1 MATALL
7 VIDVQRALVDEL
19 ETEPR
24 TGFLETITPVL
35 TRARAGRTPV
45 VYVRHDGSPEEL
57 FPGTAGWEVAGEIG
71 PEPGEPIVDKR
82 FRDAFRETNLAEIL
96 RGLGVDEVV
105 ICGMH
110 SEFCVDATARE
121 AERRGYRVVLIED
134 GHVTLPGG
142 GLSAEQ
148 IRAHVNR
155 VASGRVARI
164 VPAAAA
170 FAPAATAAEAR

>member
-19 ETEPR
+19 EPEPR
-24 TGFLETITPVL
+24 TAFLQTIVPVL
-35 TRARAGRTPV
+35 ARARAAHTPV
-45 VYVRHDGSPEEL
+45 VYVRHNGSPEEL
-57 FPGTAGWEVAGEIG
+57 FPGTAGWEIAAEIE

-82 FRDAFRETNLAEIL
+82 FRDAFRETNLAEVL
-96 RGLGVDEVV
+96 TGLAVDDLV

-110 SEFCVDATARE
+110 SEFCVDATVRE
-121 AERRGYRVVLIED
+121 AERRGYRVALVED

-142 GLSAEQ
+142 GLTAEQ

-155 VASGRVARI
+155 VARGRVARL
-164 VPAAAA
+164 VPAAAT
-170 FAPAATAAEAR
+170 FAPAATASER